1 MPSFDIYGVTQPP
14 TPLGKK
20 SVPPPP
26 IFSKL
31 SDAQEEE
38 VRWLFCLAIPNMG
51 KGVPAEVRSFFSK
64 LIA

>member
-14 TPLGKK
+14 TPPGKK

-31 SDAQEEE
+31 SDAQKEE
-38 VRWLFCLAIPNMG
+38 VRGLFCLAMPTMG
-51 KGVPAEVRSFFSK
+51 KGVPADVRSFCSK